1 MKKWAFLL
9 VILLLLFGFEVM
21 KQEPE
26 VTKDHLSIEDYLAQD
41 VIDQGDNQAIDAI
54 DQDDNQSID
63 VGMDQIY
70 QGDLLLVNKEYP
82 VHQEGVTPDVI
93 NLFQNQ
99 ELVQGYGLL
108 DNTIQL
114 SQRVVKQFN
123 TMIDEAARDGVR
135 HFLISSGYRDEQD
148 QNRLYEEMG
157 SDYALPAGY
166 SEHNLGLSLDIGS
179 TEMAMNKAEEGKW
192 LQKNASTYGFI
203 LRYPKDKSAITG
215 IQYEPWHYRYVGLP
229 HSVIMQEKNL
239 TLEQYLDFLK
249 EQKTITTT
257 IDHEEYEISYYP
269 IMKNTTILMP
279 TVRRYEVSG
288 NNIDG
293 VIVTIHP

>member
-1 MKKWAFLL
+1 MKKWAFLF
-9 VILLLLFGFEVM
+9 VIVLLLFGFEVM
-21 KQEPE
+21 KQEPK
-26 VTKDHLSIEDYLAQD
+26 VTKDNLSIEDYLAQD
-41 VIDQGDNQAIDAI
+41 VINQDNTQPIE
-54 DQDDNQSID
+54 
-63 VGMDQIY
+63 VGIDQIY
-70 QGDLLLVNKEYP
+70 QGDLLLVNKDYP
-82 VHQEGVTPDVI
+82 VSQEGVTPDVI

-99 ELVQGYGLL
+99 ELVQGFGLL
-108 DNTIQL
+108 DNRIQL
-114 SQRVVKQFN
+114 SQRVVQRFK

-179 TEMAMNKAEEGKW
+179 TEKAMNQADEGKW

-229 HSVIMQEKNL
+229 HSVIMQEKDL

-269 IMKNTTILMP
+269 IMKNTMILMP

-293 VIVTIHP
+293 VIVTLHP